1 MILNIAVV
9 FFVCFTGYVN
19 GFTMFKLKTSSEFSI
34 EKTITRIGKPYS
46 YQSMVNSKSQPYT
59 NILKMSNNENSS
71 NNNNNSG
78 TGKIRAGSGERGMK
92 GYYRRP
98 SRAIE
103 QGGGFFVPGLEGEKI
118 RYISAGA
125 ILIALAVTTTAGN
138 TNGDNVFDDLQLLC
152 TQGVGVLMI
161 LLLFIQG
168 IPESLIPT
176 TNDDFY
182 SNDDTMIGNSR
193 DIVVTKSS
201 GSGSNSNSNSSN
213 KLIQL
218 AKEIFTVTTGIRY
231 VKVVSTTATTTTTT
245 TTTNDN
251 NSSHNEVTLLEMAPG
266 TYQSSSSL
274 LSSYTGSSSSS
285 SNNNNNNS
293 SKYELLSPLP
303 SELDLPPSCD
313 AAIIIPINSGSDSDS
328 SSSSSSSS
336 GGGGSSVIW
345 CIGSSDREALVADAD
360 WLVNVAIGITQA
372 SME

>member
-138 TNGDNVFDDLQLLC
+138 TNGDSVFDDLQLLC

-213 KLIQL
+213 KLIPL

-231 VKVVSTTATTTTTT
+231 VKVVSTTA
-245 TTTNDN
+245 TNDN

-285 SNNNNNNS
+285 SNNNNNNNS

-328 SSSSSSSS
+328 SSSSSSS
-336 GGGGSSVIW
+336 GSSVIW